1 MSSAH
6 FLFIPAVLL
15 IGLAVGW
22 VLGSRAAADEYA
34 SQARREGERRA
45 RRIHAAGQG
54 KSYEGKS

>member
-6 FLFIPAVLL
+6 FLFIPAILL

-34 SQARREGERRA
+34 AKARRDAERVARRA
-45 RRIHAAGQG
+45 TSDPLKHT
-54 KSYEGKS
+54 